1 MMKKILMPISLTLIA
16 CSPNSNQE
24 TIAEKSQRVEK
35 DKITY
40 TGSFS
45 VPADAR
51 AKYVVVGEVVVNA
64 KGYAAITTERQGP
77 SGTSYTTRE
86 VDCSRMLV
94 RYTADADTLEEASL
108 QNFDSEFGP
117 LVAGSSTDTAAR
129 YACNIVGK

>member
-1 MMKKILMPISLTLIA
+1 MMKIILIPIALTLIA

-24 TIAEKSQRVEK
+24 ITGEKSQRVEK
-35 DKITY
+35 DKISY

-51 AKYVVVGEVVVNA
+51 AKYVVVGEVVVNTE
-64 KGYAAITTERQGP
+64 GYATITTERQGP
-77 SGTSYTTRE
+77 SGTSYTIRE
-86 VDCSRMLV
+86 VDCSRMLA
-94 RYTADADTLEEASL
+94 RYTADADTLEEASS
-108 QNFDSEFGP
+108 QNFDSKFGP